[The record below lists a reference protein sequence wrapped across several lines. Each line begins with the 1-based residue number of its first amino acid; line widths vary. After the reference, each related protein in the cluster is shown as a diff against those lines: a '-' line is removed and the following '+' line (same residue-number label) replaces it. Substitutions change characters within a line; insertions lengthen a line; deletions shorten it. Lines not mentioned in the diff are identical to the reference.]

1 MEILLVS
8 AIKAVISIEGKHD
21 YLFTGMAASFRLLL
35 THRSADEFSKIED
48 LQRRFRECQS

>member
-21 YLFTGMAASFRLLL
+21 YLFAGMAASFQLLL
-35 THRSADEFSKIED
+35 TASRRMSFLIDD
-48 LQRRFRECQS
+48 L

>member
-21 YLFTGMAASFRLLL
+21 YLFAGMAASFRLLL
-35 THRSADEFSKIED
+35 THRPADEFSKIED